1 MWVYKI
7 FGYFFQNI
15 YITEINS
22 FTLFCLFFIFHSEK
36 VKTFSNSAAMDY
48 NRTDELRARG
58 ELREF
63 A

>member
-1 MWVYKI
+1 MCFFITSLDISSKI
-7 FGYFFQNI
+7 CK
-15 YITEINS
+15 TEMNS
-22 FTLFCLFFIFHSEK
+22 FSLFCLFFIFHSEK